1 MQPFAA
7 INLLSQ
13 TMAADENRK
22 LKKSEKLAHNPV
34 VLLVRPMEVIIN
46 SATLVT
52 GDRNVLSPSMA
63 TVGTLT

>member
-1 MQPFAA
+1 MQPFAV

-13 TMAADENRK
+13 TMAADEKNVF
-22 LKKSEKLAHNPV
+22 KKSEKLAHNPV
-34 VLLVRPMEVIIN
+34 VLLMRPMEVIIN

-52 GDRNVLSPSMA
+52 GNRNVLSPSMA